1 MVISVSNMIKQI
13 IFKVLPI
20 FALVALTMVFFWK
33 FFFKGLVP
41 FPGDL
46 LTGAYFPWLDY
57 KWGYSVGVPVKN
69 PLISDVY
76 SQIYLW
82 KDMVISSIRNGLWP
96 LWNPSMFSGY
106 PLMANFQSGLFNPL
120 NLFPL
125 IFGMINGWSLMI
137 WGQVIGSAITM
148 YLLLRNFKYSR
159 AACILGSVVYAL
171 GGFPIVWMEYAT
183 VGQAMIWLPLLILA
197 VDSGKFVW
205 LPVLF
210 FFVVGAGHFQALVY
224 SAVVVILYFGYR
236 YWRELKS
243 KLPSFLLFAFLSTT
257 LSCIQLLPTIEL
269 GTLGIRFTENYVG
282 NFNFGLAPWKHLF
295 TLIAPDFFGSPI
307 TNNYWGAFNY
317 ENVIYYSGI
326 VALLALVTTLLNWR
340 KLGKERFF
348 VCLAFVSLLI
358 GFDSVIGR
366 SIYIFHLPGLS
377 TSVAGRIG
385 MVFTFSVAVLAA
397 YYLNNL
403 KEIEKKII
411 YGSVGVVILFF
422 AFGIAYLLLNVGN
435 SNNINVGL
443 RNCVI
448 PGALL
453 GVISMALFFRKKEM
467 VKWIFLTVTICELFR
482 FGWKYTTYSPKTLI
496 YPRTEVIDFVTKDLG
511 VYRVEREQGEVLP
524 PNTWAAYG
532 IQSPSGYDPMAVKS
546 YVEQYNRDLNM
557 VATPG
562 ASRYTE
568 LENYNAELLGKYN
581 VKYLLAIKRDKNGD
595 IPGSLLSKKININDW
610 NRVFESKTITVLQ
623 NNKYQERARIV
634 DLFGNMAKGETAV
647 ESFGNNKL
655 LVKFTNIDGDKLIL
669 ADAYYPGWIA
679 TINGK
684 QTKIGSEFKPFRT
697 VDIREIKS
705 GEIVFEYKPLSF
717 RIGLYVSIISLA
729 AWLFLLLLK
738 RK

>member
-1 MVISVSNMIKQI
+1 M
-13 IFKVLPI
+13 
-20 FALVALTMVFFWK
+20 
-33 FFFKGLVP
+33 
-41 FPGDL
+41 
-46 LTGAYFPWLDY
+46 
-57 KWGYSVGVPVKN
+57 
-69 PLISDVY
+69 
-76 SQIYLW
+76 
-82 KDMVISSIRNGLWP
+82 
-96 LWNPSMFSGY
+96 
-106 PLMANFQSGLFNPL
+106 
-120 NLFPL
+120 
-125 IFGMINGWSLMI
+125 
-137 WGQVIGSAITM
+137 
-148 YLLLRNFKYSR
+148 
-159 AACILGSVVYAL
+159 
-171 GGFPIVWMEYAT
+171 
-183 VGQAMIWLPLLILA
+183 
-197 VDSGKFVW
+197 
-205 LPVLF
+205 
-210 FFVVGAGHFQALVY
+210 
-224 SAVVVILYFGYR
+224 
-236 YWRELKS
+236 
-243 KLPSFLLFAFLSTT
+243 
-257 LSCIQLLPTIEL
+257 
-269 GTLGIRFTENYVG
+269 
-282 NFNFGLAPWKHLF
+282 
-295 TLIAPDFFGSPI
+295 
-307 TNNYWGAFNY
+307 
-317 ENVIYYSGI
+317 
-326 VALLALVTTLLNWR
+326 
-340 KLGKERFF
+340 
-348 VCLAFVSLLI
+348 
-358 GFDSVIGR
+358 
-366 SIYIFHLPGLS
+366 
-377 TSVAGRIG
+377 
-385 MVFTFSVAVLAA
+385 
-397 YYLNNL
+397 
-403 KEIEKKII
+403 
-411 YGSVGVVILFF
+411 VILFSF